1 MPLRAHAQ
9 ALPGRGL
16 SLIVTWL
23 ICQLGAACQRT
34 AQSEPTAP
42 PLPPSAAAPQQ
53 AAKPSAA
60 VPSSASPALAH
71 GTLTAKLPRDEG
83 PFYPSQA
90 RTEGD
95 APIDVAAL
103 NDVKACA
110 GCHTDAVREWYSSA
124 HAHASFDN
132 PWYRASVESLR
143 TEAGFEASR
152 HCAGCHDPVLLMAN
166 KMDQAIQPEEPLA
179 NAGVTCLV
187 CHSVRAPTSDGN
199 ASYTLTSAPVPYPKP
214 GDPASLQ
221 AHRDRLAAKP
231 LRTPALCASCHRGFL
246 GRHTGIGHHL
256 SGMDEPGSW
265 RGSSFANSRS
275 NTPEPVAAQTCAE
288 CHMRPEPVQSEDVA
302 AKGGMLKSHRF
313 PGAHTPIAVGV
324 NDARQ
329 MQVLEDQLKNGI
341 VLDVPVVWQ
350 NGKPVPSSELREAK
364 PGDAL
369 ALDVTLRNLAVGHTF
384 PGGVKDMQDT
394 WVELSV
400 RDANGREI
408 AQAGKAYAKG
418 DDPTTFVLRSLV
430 VDAAGKPETQ
440 HVVTRFGTVA
450 YDHTLP
456 PLGARAVRYAFT
468 MPEGS
473 VGPWQVTA
481 RVLHRRHRKEARA
494 FACEATRSE
503 RGRAFIAAARKR
515 HETTFDGC
523 RDEPIVEVAK
533 TSVALGAEPVADT
546 HARPLWARLYDHALG
561 LSLSVQEALGEARWS
576 ALRAWAE
583 LKHAANVEAAE
594 RAKVLTLLGRISARQ
609 GRLDEALGY
618 AAQAQ
623 ALIGEHPAVERVRA
637 DAYSQVWRWKEA
649 AAALTAV
656 TKLAP
661 GDTAAWRDLAKARFS
676 AGDAVGALQAAQAGM
691 GLQPRD
697 EGCLRVQALALEALK
712 HPDAGAARKAF
723 LYYREA
729 DETATSRMQCDRH
742 VANCLRDRNPVVKID
757 LDAKAPAKL
766 LAAGRPR

>member
-1 MPLRAHAQ
+1 MSRLSQSGALPAWAPSVIVVFTVCQIAQ
-9 ALPGRGL
+9 A
-16 SLIVTWL
+16 
-23 ICQLGAACQRT
+23 CQHASKSESAAGSQLK
-34 AQSEPTAP
+34 AESKP
-42 PLPPSAAAPQQ
+42 AAAP
-53 AAKPSAA
+53 AAPA
-60 VPSSASPALAH
+60 VV
-71 GTLTAKLPRDEG
+71 LTAKIPRDKG

-95 APIDVAAL
+95 KPIDIAAL

-110 GCHTDAVREWYSSA
+110 GCHTEAVREWASSA

-152 HCAGCHDPVLLMAN
+152 HCAGCHDPVLLMAGR
-166 KMDQAIQPEEPLA
+166 MDNEIKPEEPLA
-179 NAGVTCLV
+179 NAGVTCLL

-199 ASYTLTSAPVPYPKP
+199 ASYTLTTEPVPYPKE

-231 LRTPALCASCHRGFL
+231 LHTPALCASCHRGFL
-246 GRHTGIGHHL
+246 GKHTGIGHHL

-265 RGSSFANSRS
+265 RGSSFANTRS

-288 CHMRPEPVQSEDVA
+288 CHMRPEPAKFDEVA

-313 PGAHTPIAVGV
+313 PGAHTPFAAGM

-329 MQVLEDQLKNGI
+329 TQVLEDQLKSGI
-341 VLDVPVVWQ
+341 ELDVPVVWQ
-350 NGKPVPSSELREAK
+350 NGKQVLSSELREPK

-408 AQAGKAYAKG
+408 AKAGTGHASG
-418 DDPTTFVLRSLV
+418 DDPTAFVMRALV
-430 VDAAGKPETQ
+430 VDASGTPETR

-456 PLGARAVRYAFT
+456 PLGARAVRYSFT
-468 MPEGS
+468 VPEGS
-473 VGPWQVTA
+473 AGPLQLTA
-481 RVLHRRHRKEARA
+481 RVLHRRHRKEARE
-494 FACEATRSE
+494 FACEATKSV

-515 HETTFDGC
+515 HEATFDGC
-523 RDEPIVEVAK
+523 REEPITEVAK
-533 TSVALGAEPVADT
+533 TSFALGAEPGT
-546 HARPLWARLYDHALG
+546 GARPTWARLYDHALG
-561 LSLSVQEALGEARWS
+561 LSLSVQEDLGEARWS

-583 LKHAANVEAAE
+583 VEHTSNVEPGH
-594 RAKVLTLLGRISARQ
+594 RAKILTLLGRISARQ
-609 GRLDEALGY
+609 GRLDEALEY
-618 AAQAQ
+618 AARAQ
-623 ALIGEHPAVERVRA
+623 KLVGEHPAVERVRA

-649 AAALTAV
+649 AVALTAL

-661 GDTAAWRDLAKARFS
+661 GDTAGWRDLAKARFS
-676 AGDAVGALQAAQAGM
+676 AGDPVGALQAAQSGM

-697 EGCLRVQALALEALK
+697 EACLRVQALALEALK
-712 HPDAGAARKAF
+712 SPDAAEARKAF

-729 DETATSRMQCDRH
+729 DETSTSRMACDKH
-742 VANCLRDRNPVVKID
+742 VPNCLRDRNPVVKIE
-757 LDAKAPAKL
+757 LGSTTGKL
-766 LAAGRPR
+766 LAKAGVGGI